1 MNRRSTPTTQ
11 AIVVFPMRWRV
22 FIFVAFAALTVL
34 PAVRSFTQETNG
46 LDAFRK
52 LHNELREKMAEDLV
66 VATTFLESR
75 IESSPD
81 SEDLNVL
88 RQSLASRLAA
98 EGNFTAANEQ
108 YSRLIDFQI
117 RHVDQPQSQFGL
129 WMTIQS
135 MRAVAEES
143 GNSKSLSAA
152 VGRAHDALSGDDA
165 QLHPASQV
173 AVLKGRLLVDDDKD
187 DAAQALIQSQ
197 LEKLEAANQPIRAT
211 DESMQAYVA
220 MLRTLCDEG
229 EDNEL
234 WLEDSIT
241 KIQSVTQRAIDLFPD
256 SVPLQTSYAETQL
269 LRITRWNQD
278 DVKATNELIDRVL
291 SKLEQFA
298 SKNPAVRATLKR
310 IELRKMELS
319 SVKPK
324 ESLVGKPAPEWDIDE
339 WVNTIDMDR
348 DDLEG
353 KVVLLDFWAMW
364 CGPCI
369 ATFPHLRE
377 WREEFGDEKFE
388 IVGVTAYYNYQWDDE
403 KERASRSKE
412 EVSPV
417 EERQTIASFLDHHK
431 LEHPVIVTPEG
442 SKMSSQYGVRG
453 IPHVVLIDQE
463 GVVQLVKTGAGEATA
478 REIHAKIKDLLK
490 P

>member
-1 MNRRSTPTTQ
+1 M
-11 AIVVFPMRWRV
+11 
-22 FIFVAFAALTVL
+22 
-34 PAVRSFTQETNG
+34 
-46 LDAFRK
+46 K
-52 LHNELREKMAEDLV
+52 
-66 VATTFLESR
+66 
-75 IESSPD
+75 
-81 SEDLNVL
+81 
-88 RQSLASRLAA
+88 
-98 EGNFTAANEQ
+98 
-108 YSRLIDFQI
+108 LIDFQI
-117 RHVDQPQSQFGL
+117 SRIQQPQSQFGL

-135 MRAVAEES
+135 MQAVADES
-143 GNSKSLSAA
+143 GNSKSLAAA
-152 VGRAHDALSGDDA
+152 VGRAHDALSRDDV

-173 AVLKGRLLVDDDKD
+173 VVLKGRLLVDDDKD
-187 DAAQALIQSQ
+187 DAAKALIQRQ
-197 LEKLEAANQPIRAT
+197 LEKLELSNGPDDAT
-211 DESMQAYVA
+211 DESMQANVA
-220 MLRTLCDEG
+220 MLRALTDEG

-234 WLEDSIT
+234 WLEDSIE
-241 KIQSVTQRAIDLFPD
+241 KIQTVSQRAIDLFPN
-256 SVPLQTSYAETQL
+256 SVQLQTSYAETQL

-278 DVKATNELIDRVL
+278 DVKATNELIDETMT
-291 SKLEQFA
+291 KLEQFA

>member
-1 MNRRSTPTTQ
+1 
-11 AIVVFPMRWRV
+11 
-22 FIFVAFAALTVL
+22 
-34 PAVRSFTQETNG
+34 
-46 LDAFRK
+46 
-52 LHNELREKMAEDLV
+52 
-66 VATTFLESR
+66 
-75 IESSPD
+75 
-81 SEDLNVL
+81 
-88 RQSLASRLAA
+88 
-98 EGNFTAANEQ
+98 
-108 YSRLIDFQI
+108 
-117 RHVDQPQSQFGL
+117 
-129 WMTIQS
+129 
-135 MRAVAEES
+135 
-143 GNSKSLSAA
+143 
-152 VGRAHDALSGDDA
+152 
-165 QLHPASQV
+165 
-173 AVLKGRLLVDDDKD
+173 
-187 DAAQALIQSQ
+187 
-197 LEKLEAANQPIRAT
+197 
-211 DESMQAYVA
+211 
-220 MLRTLCDEG
+220 
-229 EDNEL
+229 
-234 WLEDSIT
+234 
-241 KIQSVTQRAIDLFPD
+241 
-256 SVPLQTSYAETQL
+256 
-269 LRITRWNQD
+269 
-278 DVKATNELIDRVL
+278 
-291 SKLEQFA
+291 
-298 SKNPAVRATLKR
+298 
-310 IELRKMELS
+310 
-319 SVKPK
+319 
-324 ESLVGKPAPEWDIDE
+324 
-339 WVNTIDMDR
+339 MDR